1 MPPTPHPSSSTHAV
15 DRTTVAFVMT
25 GELYRNSRALKQLRS
40 LAAAGYH
47 VDVFHLSGSAP
58 ALPLPDA
65 ISVHTLQRPAGS
77 GPAFFRKVDR
87 LFATALAGLTADIVH
102 ASDLY
107 ALSACRRRADETGA
121 SLTYD
126 AREYYPHVA
135 GTVGKPWA
143 RWWWR
148 HLEKKHIGR
157 ADSVFTVSDSIAD
170 ALSSNYGID
179 RPLVVHNAPPAA
191 LPTTD
196 QPEPTLSE
204 RIGTDGPIFV
214 HLGQMKAHRGG
225 PSLIHAMDKIEEAHL
240 VFLGYGSE
248 MAGLQTLSREMGVA
262 DRVHFLDP
270 VSPDAIRLAIRDARA
285 GITMLEDTCLNHR
298 FALPNKLFD
307 YIHAGLPVLGANLDE
322 VRSVVSRFE
331 IGLTARPDQPADI
344 ARAMT
349 AMLKEESQA
358 RWRGNLPKAAET
370 FAWENASQRFLA
382 GFERALERLT
392 ESGKD
397 PSS

>member
-1 MPPTPHPSSSTHAV
+1 MPHPSSEAHV
-15 DRTTVAFVMT
+15 DDRTTVAFVMT

-40 LAAAGYH
+40 LAAAGYQ
-47 VDVFHLSGSAP
+47 VDVFHLSGTAP
-58 ALPLPDA
+58 EIALPDA
-65 ISVHTLQRPAGS
+65 IAVHTLERPGGS
-77 GPAFFRKVDR
+77 GPTFFRKIDR
-87 LFATALAGLTADIVH
+87 LFASALSGQRADILH

-107 ALSACRRRADETGA
+107 ALAACRRRADETGA
-121 SLTYD
+121 GLTYD

-148 HLEKKHIGR
+148 RLERKHIGR

-170 ALSSNYGID
+170 ALSSDYGID

-191 LPTTD
+191 MSTTD
-196 QPEPTLSE
+196 QPESTLSD
-204 RIGTDGPIFV
+204 RIGADDPIFV

-225 PSLIHAMDKIEEAHL
+225 PSLIQAMEMVEEAHL
-240 VFLGYGSE
+240 VFLGYGAE
-248 MAGLQTLSREMGVA
+248 KAGLQNLSKEAGVS

-270 VSPDAIRLAIRDARA
+270 VAPDAIRLAIRDARA

-322 VRSVVSRFE
+322 VRSVISRFE

-349 AMLKEESQA
+349 AMLEEESQA
-358 RWRGNLPKAAET
+358 RWRSNLPKAAET

-382 GFERALERLT
+382 GIERTLERLT
-392 ESGKD
+392 TSGKD